1 MNAHIT
7 VMNVVCFIVK
17 PQLKKLQISSNIPQ
31 QAGLA
36 QISHILHEISLV

>member
-7 VMNVVCFIVK
+7 VMNIVRFIVK
-17 PQLKKLQISSNIPQ
+17 TQLNNLQISSNIPQ
-31 QAGLA
+31 QERLV